1 MSNTFA
7 RASGLALASLLAMSG
22 VALAHHGDSGRYED
36 KLTTVTGVVDQ
47 VQLVNPHSVLILA
60 VTGPDGKVTRW
71 RGELGSAVGMRRWG
85 WTRDYLKVGET
96 LTMTGR
102 QLKNGS
108 PFMTLSE
115 GARVTDAQGRVLY
128 RGNNPGEPEQPPVPG
143 R

>member
-1 MSNTFA
+1 MSNTLA
-7 RASGLALASLLAMSG
+7 RLAVAAAGL
-22 VALAHHGDSGRYED
+22 VALSGSAFAHHGDSGRYEET
-36 KLTTVTGVVDQ
+36 LTTVTGVLEQ

-60 VTGPDGKVTRW
+60 VTGQDGNVTRW
-71 RGELGSAVGMRRWG
+71 RGELGSAIGMRRWG

-102 QLKNGS
+102 RLKNGS

-115 GARVTDAQGRVLY
+115 GARVTDAAGNVLY
-128 RGNNPGEPEQPPVPG
+128 RGNNPGEPEQPPVVG

>member
-7 RASGLALASLLAMSG
+7 RASLLAAGLVAMSG
-22 VALAHHGDSGRYED
+22 AVFAHHGDSGRYDDE
-36 KLTTVTGVVDQ
+36 LTTVTGIVDQ
-47 VQLVNPHSVLILA
+47 VQLVNPHSILILA
-60 VTGPDGKVTRW
+60 VKGADGKVTRW

-85 WTRDYLKVGET
+85 WTREYLKLGET

-115 GARVTDAQGRVLY
+115 GARVIDAEGRTLY